1 MTIQVELDPETEAR
15 LAAAAT
21 RRGMALE
28 AYVGIVLQEHA
39 PNYATGTGILKP
51 GDVEAMTQELTKG
64 SKSLPVLPPEATE
77 RASFYEDR
85 C

>member
-1 MTIQVELDPETEAR
+1 MLIVVELDAETEAR
-15 LAAAAT
+15 LTAQAN

-28 AYVGIVLQEHA
+28 AYAVKILQEHA
-39 PNYATGTGILKP
+39 PNYATGTGILQQ
-51 GDVEAMTQELTKG
+51 GDVEAMTGELTEG
-64 SKSLPVLPPEATE
+64 SENLPVLPPEATD